1 MWRGRFVKALIMLG
15 WCQPRMPQLQ
25 WLPRVDAA
33 HERCWRTF
41 PGGLPPREGGQGG
54 QGWGGV
60 RVALVK
66 AAGEGR
72 ASLDCSCFA
81 AVEALLLLLRTLLPP
96 TFQTVI
102 SLDNKS
108 FLGKGK
114 TVCHISSCL
123 ICLCYLL
130 WQPPYSF
137 PGTAT
142 QWVVVYSCRVQGIR
156 GLIKVRNWQKKQLSG
171 QIQIQAPQ
179 KRLSGNATHV
189 VSKESEG

>member
-1 MWRGRFVKALIMLG
+1 MWRGRFEKALIMLG

-41 PGGLPPREGGQGG
+41 PGGLPPIEGG

-72 ASLDCSCFA
+72 ASLDCRMATSCFA
-81 AVEALLLLLRTLLPP
+81 AVEALLLLRTLPPP

-114 TVCHISSCL
+114 AVCLISSCL
-123 ICLCYLL
+123 SWLCYLL
-130 WQPPYSF
+130 WQLHIHFRNCYSMSSSLLM
-137 PGTAT
+137 
-142 QWVVVYSCRVQGIR
+142 SCPRNPR
-156 GLIKVRNWQKKQLSG
+156 LFKVRNWQKKQLSG
-171 QIQIQAPQ
+171 QIQIQIQ
-179 KRLSGNATHV
+179 I
-189 VSKESEG
+189 